1 MNWSVHDKDRA
12 FHFRQLILK
21 ENLSPI
27 SEQVKKI
34 ASQVKKVVLLN
45 EKACTLIEEIDSTSN
60 VYDFSVPSPQ
70 QQQILHTY
78 IHTYFMYTYIH
89 ISYIKHI
96 LANSFIGF
104 SLLSGAK

>member
-1 MNWSVHDKDRA
+1 MMKTGHSILASLLLKKISVQ
-12 FHFRQLILK
+12 FRG
-21 ENLSPI
+21 
-27 SEQVKKI
+27 QVKKI

-45 EKACTLIEEIDSTSN
+45 EKTCMLIEEIDSTSN

-78 IHTYFMYTYIH
+78 IHTYFMYTCIH

-96 LANSFIGF
+96 LTNGFLSFL
-104 SLLSGAK
+104 LLSGAK